1 MVAELLI
8 LGLDALS
15 VLLILLTIIFM
26 VKNRE
31 YEKFELELAI
41 NAIIFSLFFLLL
53 FMIINVLRS
62 ADLAIHN
69 ELASLLPEISTYI
82 GYASQV
88 ADMALA
94 PLFAVCLVA
103 GLILVRENL

>member
-1 MVAELLI
+1 MVAELAI

-15 VLLILLTIIFM
+15 ILLILITIIFL

-53 FMIINVLRS
+53 FMIINVIRS
-62 ADLAIHN
+62 ADMAIHN
-69 ELASLLPEISTYI
+69 ELASLVPDITAYI
-82 GYASQV
+82 GYATQI

-94 PLFAVCLVA
+94 PLFAVALVA
-103 GLILVRENL
+103 GLILVREHI